1 MSSSEATRSEAREL
15 AAVVLRRL
23 APRLPEVA
31 AAADAPGPSEARV
44 PSGPSTSPGGD
55 DPSHRL
61 YRLVADR
68 LRALGEQEALA
79 ELIREPHNDSL
90 VRRLL
95 ATAVA
100 DDAAYA
106 AELAAAVAAMPAE
119 KAAVAAMP
127 AEKAAVA
134 AMPAEKA
141 AVAAM
146 PAEKAA
152 VAAAEPA
159 GDDVAPPGAGQPS
172 APGGAVRP
180 DRRRALWLSLGTATV
195 VAVLAFLVGR
205 AVVDDLRDAG
215 GLTSHS
221 TCAEYRRA
229 TPEER
234 VAAVRRIGLAKGVS
248 DAHNPL
254 VMAALDQLCETQP
267 TARLGDLVER
277 FR

>member
-119 KAAVAAMP
+119 EAAVAAVPP
-127 AEKAAVA
+127 ARE
-134 AMPAEKA
+134 
-141 AVAAM
+141 
-146 PAEKAA
+146 AA